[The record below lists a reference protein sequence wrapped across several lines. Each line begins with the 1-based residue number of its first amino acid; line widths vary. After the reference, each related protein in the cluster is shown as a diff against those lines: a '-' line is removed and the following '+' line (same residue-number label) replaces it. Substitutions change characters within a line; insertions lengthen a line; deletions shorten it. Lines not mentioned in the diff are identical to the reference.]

1 VAYLRLL
8 EASEPVIRIVIH
20 PNKVNH
26 IIVMPPRRLEKL
38 NLAKA
43 LGKVGMP
50 QIVKKA
56 VEKTN
61 ANKKKKKH
69 DRASVILGLISA
81 IAVKARKTEQI
92 TEFAREMKEHI
103 GIKSFPER
111 SSLSRLWRRLDKP
124 LYKVF
129 QELSLIALR
138 LTGKK
143 VSFGNVVALDVQ
155 SILSKSKISGVGFV
169 KGRVAKGLKIH
180 LKTVNGVPT
189 KVFFSD
195 ASVHD
200 TYYVDEFLKDIRK
213 CDHVVADRAFF
224 RLRIYGEAVEA
235 GCLFHH

>member
-1 VAYLRLL
+1 MALSQNPKV
-8 EASEPVIRIVIH
+8 PRIVIH

-26 IIVMPPRRLEKL
+26 IIIMPPRRLEKL

-43 LGKVGMP
+43 LEKVGMP

-69 DRASVILGLISA
+69 DRASVILGSISA

-169 KGRVAKGLKIH
+169 KERDCERIKDPSQKQSTESQS
-180 LKTVNGVPT
+180 KP
-189 KVFFSD
+189 FSRMHRFTTLTM
-195 ASVHD
+195 SMNSS
-200 TYYVDEFLKDIRK
+200 
-213 CDHVVADRAFF
+213 
-224 RLRIYGEAVEA
+224 RISRNAITLSQIEPFSTSN
-235 GCLFHH
+235 LW